1 MLVAAARKRQT
12 LAKEMKFESTMRQL
26 EVRRAAAVVAVVVGR
41 VYDGGRAST
50 GGPDDAA

>member
-26 EVRRAAAVVAVVVGR
+26 EVRRAAAVVVGR